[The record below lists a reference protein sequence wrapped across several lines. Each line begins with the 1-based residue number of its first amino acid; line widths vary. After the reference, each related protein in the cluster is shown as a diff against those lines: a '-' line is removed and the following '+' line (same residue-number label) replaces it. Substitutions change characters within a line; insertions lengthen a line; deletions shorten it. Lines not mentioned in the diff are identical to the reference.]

1 MEVIAWRV
9 DMIPLN
15 ITSDSSDGYTV
26 LSNRFID
33 QYMRD
38 ANDAQIKVYLYLL
51 RMFSA
56 NLPTDIAEIADKFNH
71 TEKDIIR
78 ALTYWEKLSLL
89 SIDYDSRHNITGIR
103 LCNPAMPD
111 TADTAE
117 VFSSTTVTPV
127 AAAAPAAAVM
137 PSTEA
142 APALELVPDK
152 PKPVFLDYATE
163 KNSYTLENIA
173 AFQENPES
181 RQLLFAAQQYI
192 KRTISGPEIKTLLFI
207 YDRLG
212 FSLDL
217 TDYLLQYCI
226 EQGQKSFRII
236 EQTAIRWYEAGI
248 VNIKQA
254 KSFQQAQRFS
264 VDQNTSI
271 EIMRLL
277 GKQGLPAK
285 KEQEYINRW
294 IGECAYPM
302 ELIEEACNRT
312 VMKTD
317 TNRFSYANSIL
328 ESWRNDNI
336 RSLKELDSAEA
347 ARRSKINTARQSA
360 YTAPKKSSGSF
371 CNIEQHDYDFAE
383 LEAVAL
389 EKVKKALT
397 GN

>member
-1 MEVIAWRV
+1 
-9 DMIPLN
+9 MIPLN
-15 ITSDSSDGYTV
+15 ITSDSADGVTV

-33 QYMRD
+33 QYMKD

-51 RMFSA
+51 RMVSA

-71 TEKDIIR
+71 TEKDIFR
-78 ALTYWEKLSLL
+78 ALAYWEKLHLL
-89 SIDYDSRHNITGIR
+89 SIDYDCHHNITGIR
-103 LCNPAMPD
+103 LCNPSIPET
-111 TADTAE
+111 TADA
-117 VFSSTTVTPV
+117 S
-127 AAAAPAAAVM
+127 AASKAAPL
-137 PSTEA
+137 
-142 APALELVPDK
+142 ALEVVPDK
-152 PKPVFLDYATE
+152 PRALPLDYTAE
-163 KNSYTLENIA
+163 KNAYTLEDIA

-181 RQLLFAAQQYI
+181 RQLLFAAQQYT

-212 FSLDL
+212 FALDL

-226 EQGQKSFRII
+226 GQGQKSFRSI

-254 KSFQQAQRFS
+254 KSFQQAQRAAA
-264 VDQNTSI
+264 DQKTSI
-271 EIMRLL
+271 EIMKLL

-294 IGECAYPM
+294 VCEYAYPM

-312 VMKTD
+312 VIKTD

-336 RSLKELDSAEA
+336 RSLKELRDTEA
-347 ARRSKINTARQSA
+347 ARRSRINTARQSA
-360 YTAPKKSSGSF
+360 YTSQKKSSGSF

-383 LEAVAL
+383 LEALAL
-389 EKVKKALT
+389 KKAKKALT
-397 GN
+397 SN

>member
-1 MEVIAWRV
+1 
-9 DMIPLN
+9 MIPLN
-15 ITSDSSDGYTV
+15 ITSDSADGYTA

-33 QYMRD
+33 HYMKD

-51 RMFSA
+51 RMVSA
-56 NLPTDIAEIADKFNH
+56 NLPTDITEIADQFNH

-78 ALTYWEKLSLL
+78 ALVYWEKLHLL

-103 LCNPAMPD
+103 LCNPSAQETEAVP
-111 TADTAE
+111 
-117 VFSSTTVTPV
+117 
-127 AAAAPAAAVM
+127 AAAPRRNPLPQTA
-137 PSTEA
+137 EDL
-142 APALELVPDK
+142 PALELVPDSK
-152 PKPVFLDYATE
+152 PRQTPMDYTAE
-163 KNSYTLENIA
+163 KNAYTLEDIA

-212 FSLDL
+212 FALDL

-226 EQGQKSFRII
+226 GQGQKNFRTI

-254 KSFQQAQRFS
+254 KSFQQAQRAA
-264 VDQNTSI
+264 VDRNTSV
-271 EIMRLL
+271 EIMKLL

-294 IGECAYPM
+294 VGECAYPM

-312 VMKTD
+312 VLKTD

-328 ESWRNDNI
+328 ESWQNDDI
-336 RSLKELDSAEA
+336 HSLRELNTMEA
-347 ARRSKINTARQSA
+347 ARKSKRNTVRQSA
-360 YTAPKKSSGSF
+360 YASPKKPSGSF

-397 GN
+397 VN

>member
-1 MEVIAWRV
+1 
-9 DMIPLN
+9 MIPLN
-15 ITSDSSDGYTV
+15 ITSDSTDGYTV

-33 QYMRD
+33 QYMKD

-51 RMFSA
+51 RMVSA

-78 ALTYWEKLSLL
+78 ALTYWEKLHLL
-89 SIDYDSRHNITGIR
+89 SIEYDCRRNITGIR
-103 LCNPAMPD
+103 LYNFPQ
-111 TADTAE
+111 
-117 VFSSTTVTPV
+117 SKN
-127 AAAAPAAAVM
+127 
-137 PSTEA
+137 EA
-142 APALELVPDK
+142 APAPVLEIVNDSFHDGVIDTVNTSSKTRAVPM
-152 PKPVFLDYATE
+152 DYAAE
-163 KNSYTLENIA
+163 KNAYTLEEIA

-181 RQLLFAAQQYI
+181 RQLLFAAQQYT

-212 FSLDL
+212 FALDL

-226 EQGQKSFRII
+226 GQGQKSFRAI
-236 EQTAIRWYEAGI
+236 EQTAIRWYEAGV

-254 KSFQQAQRFS
+254 KSFQQAQRTAADQKTS
-264 VDQNTSI
+264 V
-271 EIMRLL
+271 EIMKLL
-277 GKQGLPAK
+277 GKQGIPAK

-294 IGECAYPM
+294 TRECAYPM

-312 VMKTD
+312 VMKTE

-328 ESWRNDNI
+328 ESWQNDNI
-336 RSLKELDSAEA
+336 RSIKELNDAEA
-347 ARRSKINTARQSA
+347 ARKSKINAARQPA
-360 YTAPKKSSGSF
+360 YAVPKKSSGSF

>member
-9 DMIPLN
+9 NMIPLN
-15 ITSDSSDGYTV
+15 ITSDSTEGYTV

-33 QYMRD
+33 QYMKD

-51 RMFSA
+51 RMVSA

-78 ALTYWEKLSLL
+78 ALTYWEKLRLL

-103 LCNPAMPD
+103 LCSPAMP
-111 TADTAE
+111 
-117 VFSSTTVTPV
+117 S
-127 AAAAPAAAVM
+127 AAA
-137 PSTEA
+137 S
-142 APALELVPDK
+142 PALELVPDK
-152 PKPVFLDYATE
+152 PKPVFPDYAAE
-163 KNSYTLENIA
+163 KNSYTLEDIA

-181 RQLLFAAQQYI
+181 RQLLFAAQQYTG
-192 KRTISGPEIKTLLFI
+192 RTISGPEIKTLLFI

-212 FSLDL
+212 FALDL

-226 EQGQKSFRII
+226 GQGQKSFRII
-236 EQTAIRWYEAGI
+236 EQTAIRWYEAGVI
-248 VNIKQA
+248 NIKQA
-254 KSFQQAQRFS
+254 KSFQQAQRFA

-271 EIMRLL
+271 EIMKLL

-285 KEQEYINRW
+285 KEQEYIIHW
-294 IGECAYPM
+294 LSECAYPM

-312 VMKTD
+312 VIKTD

-328 ESWRNDNI
+328 ESWRNENI
-336 RSLKELDSAEA
+336 RSLKELNAAEA
-347 ARRSKINTARQSA
+347 ARKSKINTARQSA
-360 YTAPKKSSGSF
+360 YTPPKKSSGSF

-383 LEAVAL
+383 LEAIAL
-389 EKVKKALT
+389 EKAKKALT

>member
-1 MEVIAWRV
+1 MEVFAWGV
-9 DMIPLN
+9 NMIPLN
-15 ITSDSSDGYTV
+15 ITSDSNDGYTV

-33 QYMRD
+33 QYMKD

-51 RMFSA
+51 RMVSA
-56 NLPTDIAEIADKFNH
+56 NLPTDITEIADKFNH
-71 TEKDIIR
+71 TEKEVVR
-78 ALTYWEKLSLL
+78 ALVYWEKLHLL
-89 SIDYDSRHNITGIR
+89 SIDYDNRQNITGIR
-103 LCNPAMPD
+103 LCIPSSAESAAASPVLMIVNDNVDDAANKIGNDIVITKPKTISMD
-111 TADTAE
+111 YTAE
-117 VFSSTTVTPV
+117 KNAYTIEDL
-127 AAAAPAAAVM
+127 AV
-137 PSTEA
+137 
-142 APALELVPDK
+142 
-152 PKPVFLDYATE
+152 
-163 KNSYTLENIA
+163 
-173 AFQENPES
+173 FQENPES

-212 FSLDL
+212 FGLDL

-226 EQGQKSFRII
+226 GQGQKTFRVI

-254 KSFQQAQRFS
+254 KSFQQAQNT
-264 VDQNTSI
+264 VDQKTSL
-271 EIMRLL
+271 EIMKLL

-294 IGECAYPM
+294 VNECAYSM

-312 VMKTD
+312 VIKTD

-328 ESWRNDNI
+328 DSWRKDNI
-336 RSLKELDSAEA
+336 RSLKELNTAEA
-347 ARRSKINTARQSA
+347 ARKSKMNTIRQSSCA
-360 YTAPKKSSGSF
+360 APKKSPGSF

-389 EKVKKALT
+389 AEVKKALT
-397 GN
+397 N

>member
-1 MEVIAWRV
+1 
-9 DMIPLN
+9 MIPLN
-15 ITSDSSDGYTV
+15 ITSDSADGYTV

-33 QYMRD
+33 QYMKD

-51 RMFSA
+51 RMVSA

-78 ALTYWEKLSLL
+78 ALAYWEKLHLL
-89 SIDYDSRHNITGIR
+89 SIDYDCRQNITGIR
-103 LCNPAMPD
+103 LCIPSPVEPPAEPPIL
-111 TADTAE
+111 E
-117 VFSSTTVTPV
+117 V
-127 AAAAPAAAVM
+127 
-137 PSTEA
+137 
-142 APALELVPDK
+142 VPDK
-152 PKPVFLDYATE
+152 PKSVSLDYAAE
-163 KNSYTLENIA
+163 KNAYTLEDIA

-181 RQLLFAAQQYI
+181 NQLLFAAQQYTR
-192 KRTISGPEIKTLLFI
+192 RTISGPEVKTLLFI

-212 FSLDL
+212 FGLDL

-226 EQGQKSFRII
+226 GQGQKSFRAI
-236 EQTAIRWYEAGI
+236 EQTAIHWYEAGI
-248 VNIKQA
+248 INIKQA
-254 KSFQQAQRFS
+254 KSFQQAQRTAL
-264 VDQNTSI
+264 DQNTCI
-271 EIMRLL
+271 EIMKLL

-294 IGECAYPM
+294 VVECAYSM

-328 ESWRNDNI
+328 ESWHNDNI
-336 RSLKELDSAEA
+336 RSLKELNAAEA
-347 ARRSKINTARQSA
+347 VRKSKNNTVRQSA
-360 YTAPKKSSGSF
+360 YASSKKPSGSF

-389 EKVKKALT
+389 EKAKKALT

>member
-9 DMIPLN
+9 NMIPLN

-78 ALTYWEKLSLL
+78 ALTYWEKLCLL
-89 SIDYDSRHNITGIR
+89 SIDYDSRRNITGIR

-111 TADTAE
+111 TAE
-117 VFSSTTVTPV
+117 VFSSTTVTPA
-127 AAAAPAAAVM
+127 AAAAPSAAVM

-142 APALELVPDK
+142 SPALELVPDK

-163 KNSYTLENIA
+163 KNSYTLEDIA

-212 FSLDL
+212 FALDL

-226 EQGQKSFRII
+226 GQGQKSFRII

-294 IGECAYPM
+294 IVECAYSM

-328 ESWRNDNI
+328 ESWRNESI
-336 RSLKELDSAEA
+336 RSLKELNAAEA
-347 ARRSKINTARQSA
+347 ARKSKTNTVRQSA
-360 YTAPKKSSGSF
+360 YTALKKPSGSF

>member
-1 MEVIAWRV
+1 
-9 DMIPLN
+9 MIPLN
-15 ITSDSSDGYTV
+15 ITSDSTDGYTV

-33 QYMRD
+33 QYMKD

-51 RMFSA
+51 RMVSA
-56 NLPTDIAEIADKFNH
+56 NLPTDITEIADKFNH

-78 ALTYWEKLSLL
+78 ALAYWEKLHLL
-89 SIDYDSRHNITGIR
+89 SIDYDCRQNITGIR
-103 LCNPAMPD
+103 LCN
-111 TADTAE
+111 
-117 VFSSTTVTPV
+117 SSLTE
-127 AAAAPAAAVM
+127 AAAASPV
-137 PSTEA
+137 
-142 APALELVPDK
+142 LEIVPDK
-152 PKPVFLDYATE
+152 PKSVPLDYAAE
-163 KNSYTLENIA
+163 KNAYTLEDIA

-181 RQLLFAAQQYI
+181 RQLLFAAQQYT

-212 FSLDL
+212 FALDL

-226 EQGQKSFRII
+226 GQGQKNFRAI

-254 KSFQQAQRFS
+254 KSFQQAQRS
-264 VDQNTSI
+264 AVSQNTSI
-271 EIMRLL
+271 EIMKLL

-328 ESWRNDNI
+328 ESWQNDNI
-336 RSLKELDSAEA
+336 RSLKELNSAEA
-347 ARRSKINTARQSA
+347 ARKSKINTARQSA
-360 YTAPKKSSGSF
+360 YAAPKKPSGSF

-383 LEAVAL
+383 LEAAAL
-389 EKVKKALT
+389 KKALT

>member
-1 MEVIAWRV
+1 MEVIAWGV
-9 DMIPLN
+9 NMIPLN
-15 ITSDSSDGYTV
+15 ITSDSNDGYTV

-33 QYMRD
+33 QYMKD

-51 RMFSA
+51 RMVSA
-56 NLPTDIAEIADKFNH
+56 NLPTDITEIADKFNH
-71 TEKDIIR
+71 TEKEVIR
-78 ALTYWEKLSLL
+78 ALIYWEKLHLL
-89 SIDYDSRHNITGIR
+89 SIDYDSRQNITGIR
-103 LCNPAMPD
+103 LCIPSPAESVVASPVLKIVD
-111 TADTAE
+111 DNIDDAVKNIGDNIG
-117 VFSSTTVTPV
+117 TV
-127 AAAAPAAAVM
+127 
-137 PSTEA
+137 
-142 APALELVPDK
+142 K
-152 PKPVFLDYATE
+152 PKAVPIDYTVE
-163 KNSYTLENIA
+163 KNAYTIEDIA

-212 FSLDL
+212 FGLDL

-226 EQGQKSFRII
+226 GQGQKTFRAI
-236 EQTAIRWYEAGI
+236 EQAAIRWYEAGI

-254 KSFQQAQRFS
+254 KSFQQAHNG
-264 VDQNTSI
+264 VDQKTSL
-271 EIMRLL
+271 EIMKLL

-294 IGECAYPM
+294 VNECCYPM

-312 VMKTD
+312 VIKTD

-328 ESWRNDNI
+328 ESWHKDNI
-336 RSLKELDSAEA
+336 RSLKELNTAEA
-347 ARRSKINTARQSA
+347 ARKSKMNAIRQSSC
-360 YTAPKKSSGSF
+360 TAPKKSSGSF
-371 CNIEQHDYDFAE
+371 CNIEQHDYDFTE

-397 GN
+397 N

>member
-9 DMIPLN
+9 NMIPLN

-33 QYMRD
+33 QYMKD
-38 ANDAQIKVYLYLL
+38 ANDAQLKVYLYLL
-51 RMFSA
+51 RMVSA

-78 ALTYWEKLSLL
+78 ALTYWEKLRLL

-103 LCNPAMPD
+103 LCSLAMPD
-111 TADTAE
+111 TAETVED
-117 VFSSTTVTPV
+117 FSSITVTPAV
-127 AAAAPAAAVM
+127 AAAPSAAVM

-142 APALELVPDK
+142 SPALELVPDK

-163 KNSYTLENIA
+163 KNSYTLEDIA

-181 RQLLFAAQQYI
+181 RQLLFAAQQYTG
-192 KRTISGPEIKTLLFI
+192 RTISGPEIKTLLFI

-212 FSLDL
+212 FALDL

-226 EQGQKSFRII
+226 GQGQKNFRII

-254 KSFQQAQRFS
+254 KSFQQAQRSS

-285 KEQEYINRW
+285 KEQEYINHW
-294 IGECAYPM
+294 VGECAYSM

-336 RSLKELDSAEA
+336 RSLKELNIAEA

-360 YTAPKKSSGSF
+360 YTPPKKSSGSF

>member
-9 DMIPLN
+9 NMIPLN
-15 ITSDSSDGYTV
+15 ITSDSTEGYTV

-33 QYMRD
+33 QYMKD

-51 RMFSA
+51 RMVSA

-78 ALTYWEKLSLL
+78 ALTYWEKLRLL

-103 LCNPAMPD
+103 LCNPAKPE
-111 TADTAE
+111 TAE
-117 VFSSTTVTPV
+117 TAEGFSSMTATQAV
-127 AAAAPAAAVM
+127 AASPSKAIMSSAAV
-137 PSTEA
+137 S
-142 APALELVPDK
+142 PALELVPDK
-152 PKPVFLDYATE
+152 PKPVFPDYAAE
-163 KNSYTLENIA
+163 KNSYTLEDIA

-181 RQLLFAAQQYI
+181 RQLLFAAQQYTG
-192 KRTISGPEIKTLLFI
+192 RTISGPEIKTLLFI

-212 FSLDL
+212 FALDL

-226 EQGQKSFRII
+226 GQGQKSFRII

-248 VNIKQA
+248 INIKQA
-254 KSFQQAQRFS
+254 KSFQQAQRS
-264 VDQNTSI
+264 AVDQKTSI
-271 EIMRLL
+271 EIMKLL

-285 KEQEYINRW
+285 KEQEYIIHW
-294 IGECAYPM
+294 LVECAHPM

-328 ESWRNDNI
+328 ESWQNDNI
-336 RSLKELDSAEA
+336 RSLKELNAAEA
-347 ARRSKINTARQSA
+347 VRKSRSNTARQSA

>member
-1 MEVIAWRV
+1 
-9 DMIPLN
+9 MIPLN
-15 ITSDSSDGYTV
+15 ITSDSADGYTA

-33 QYMRD
+33 HYMKD

-51 RMFSA
+51 RMVSA
-56 NLPTDIAEIADKFNH
+56 NLPTDITEIADQFNH

-78 ALTYWEKLSLL
+78 ALVYWEKLHLL

-103 LCNPAMPD
+103 LCNPSAQETEAVP
-111 TADTAE
+111 
-117 VFSSTTVTPV
+117 
-127 AAAAPAAAVM
+127 AAAPRHN
-137 PSTEA
+137 PLPQTTEA
-142 APALELVPDK
+142 VPALELVPDSE
-152 PKPVFLDYATE
+152 PRQTPMDYTAE
-163 KNSYTLENIA
+163 KNAYTAEDIA
-173 AFQENPES
+173 AFQDNPES

-212 FSLDL
+212 FALDL

-226 EQGQKSFRII
+226 GQGQKNFRTI
-236 EQTAIRWYEAGI
+236 EQTAIRWYEAGV

-254 KSFQQAQRFS
+254 KSFQQAQHAA
-264 VDQNTSI
+264 VDQKTSI
-271 EIMRLL
+271 EIMKLL

-294 IGECAYPM
+294 VGECGYPM

-312 VMKTD
+312 VLKTD
-317 TNRFSYANSIL
+317 NNRFTYANSIL
-328 ESWRNDNI
+328 ESWRNENI
-336 RSLKELDSAEA
+336 RSLRELNAMET
-347 ARRSKINTARQSA
+347 ARRSKRNTVRQSA
-360 YTAPKKSSGSF
+360 YTSPKKPSGSF

-397 GN
+397 VN

>member
-9 DMIPLN
+9 NMIPLN
-15 ITSDSSDGYTV
+15 ITSDSTEGYTV

-33 QYMRD
+33 QYMKD

-51 RMFSA
+51 RMVSA

-78 ALTYWEKLSLL
+78 ALTYWEKLRLL

-103 LCNPAMPD
+103 LCSPAMS
-111 TADTAE
+111 DTAE
-117 VFSSTTVTPV
+117 TVEGFSSMTVTPAV
-127 AAAAPAAAVM
+127 AASPSTAVM
-137 PSTEA
+137 PSA
-142 APALELVPDK
+142 AVSPALELVPDK
-152 PKPVFLDYATE
+152 PKPVFPDYAAE
-163 KNSYTLENIA
+163 KNSYTLEDIA

-181 RQLLFAAQQYI
+181 RQLLFAAQQYTG
-192 KRTISGPEIKTLLFI
+192 RTISGPEIKTLLFI

-212 FSLDL
+212 FALDL

-226 EQGQKSFRII
+226 GQGQKSFRII

-248 VNIKQA
+248 INIKQA
-254 KSFQQAQRFS
+254 KSFQQAQRS
-264 VDQNTSI
+264 AVDQKTSI
-271 EIMRLL
+271 EIMKLL

-285 KEQEYINRW
+285 KEQEYIIHW
-294 IGECAYPM
+294 LVECAYPM

-328 ESWRNDNI
+328 ESWQNDNI
-336 RSLKELDSAEA
+336 RSLKELNAAEA
-347 ARRSKINTARQSA
+347 VRKSRNNAVRQSA

-383 LEAVAL
+383 LEAIAL
-389 EKVKKALT
+389 EKAKKALT

>member
-1 MEVIAWRV
+1 
-9 DMIPLN
+9 MIPLN
-15 ITSDSSDGYTV
+15 ITSDSTDGYTV

-33 QYMRD
+33 QYMKD

-51 RMFSA
+51 RMVSA

-78 ALTYWEKLSLL
+78 ALTYWEKLHLL
-89 SIDYDSRHNITGIR
+89 SIEYDCRRNITGIR
-103 LCNPAMPD
+103 LYNFPQQKP
-111 TADTAE
+111 
-117 VFSSTTVTPV
+117 
-127 AAAAPAAAVM
+127 
-137 PSTEA
+137 EA
-142 APALELVPDK
+142 APAPVLEIVNDSFHDTVIDSVSVIDTSIDTVNISSKTRAVP
-152 PKPVFLDYATE
+152 LDYAAE
-163 KNSYTLENIA
+163 KNAYTLEEIA

-181 RQLLFAAQQYI
+181 RQLLFAAQQYT

-212 FSLDL
+212 FALDL

-226 EQGQKSFRII
+226 GQGQKSFRAI
-236 EQTAIRWYEAGI
+236 EQTAIRWYEAGV

-254 KSFQQAQRFS
+254 KSFQQAQRTAA
-264 VDQNTSI
+264 DQKTSA
-271 EIMRLL
+271 EIMKLL
-277 GKQGLPAK
+277 GKQGIPAK

-294 IGECAYPM
+294 TGECAYPM

-312 VMKTD
+312 VMKTE

-328 ESWRNDNI
+328 ESWQNDNI
-336 RSLKELDSAEA
+336 RSIKELNDAEA
-347 ARRSKINTARQSA
+347 ARKSKFNAARQPA
-360 YTAPKKSSGSF
+360 YAVPKKSSGSF

>member
-9 DMIPLN
+9 NMIPLN
-15 ITSDSSDGYTV
+15 ITSDSTEGYTV

-33 QYMRD
+33 QYMKD

-51 RMFSA
+51 RMVSA

-78 ALTYWEKLSLL
+78 ALTYWEKLRLL

-103 LCNPAMPD
+103 LCSPSMPD
-111 TADTAE
+111 TAETVE
-117 VFSSTTVTPV
+117 GFSSMAVTSAV
-127 AAAAPAAAVM
+127 AASPSTAVM
-137 PSTEA
+137 PSA
-142 APALELVPDK
+142 AVSPALELVPDK
-152 PKPVFLDYATE
+152 PKPVFPDYTAE
-163 KNSYTLENIA
+163 KNSYTLEDIA

-181 RQLLFAAQQYI
+181 RQLLFAAQQYTG
-192 KRTISGPEIKTLLFI
+192 RTISGPEIKTLLFI

-212 FSLDL
+212 FALDL

-226 EQGQKSFRII
+226 GQGQKSFRII

-248 VNIKQA
+248 INIKQA
-254 KSFQQAQRFS
+254 KSFQQAQRS
-264 VDQNTSI
+264 AVDQKTSI
-271 EIMRLL
+271 EIMKLL

-285 KEQEYINRW
+285 KEQEYIIHW
-294 IGECAYPM
+294 LVECAYPM

-328 ESWRNDNI
+328 ESWQNDNI
-336 RSLKELDSAEA
+336 RSLKELNAAETV
-347 ARRSKINTARQSA
+347 RKSRSNAVRQSA
-360 YTAPKKSSGSF
+360 YAAPKKSSGSF

-383 LEAVAL
+383 LEAIAL
-389 EKVKKALT
+389 EKAKKALT
-397 GN
+397 SN

>member
-9 DMIPLN
+9 NMIPLN
-15 ITSDSSDGYTV
+15 ITSDSTDGYTV

-33 QYMRD
+33 QYMKD

-51 RMFSA
+51 RMVSA
-56 NLPTDIAEIADKFNH
+56 NLPTDISEIADKFNH

-78 ALTYWEKLSLL
+78 ALAYWEKLHLL
-89 SIDYDSRHNITGIR
+89 SIDYDCRQNIKGIR
-103 LCNPAMPD
+103 LCSPSPAESPVESP
-111 TADTAE
+111 AE
-117 VFSSTTVTPV
+117 TPI
-127 AAAAPAAAVM
+127 
-137 PSTEA
+137 
-142 APALELVPDK
+142 LEIVPDK
-152 PKPVFLDYATE
+152 PKSVSLDYVAE
-163 KNSYTLENIA
+163 KNAYTLEDIA

-181 RQLLFAAQQYI
+181 NQLLFAAQQYTR
-192 KRTISGPEIKTLLFI
+192 RTISGPEIKTLLFI

-212 FSLDL
+212 FGLDL

-226 EQGQKSFRII
+226 GQGQKSFRAI

-254 KSFQQAQRFS
+254 KSFQQAQRTAL
-264 VDQNTSI
+264 DQNTCI
-271 EIMRLL
+271 EIMKLL

-294 IGECAYPM
+294 IVECAYSM

-328 ESWRNDNI
+328 ESWHNDNI
-336 RSLKELDSAEA
+336 RSLKELNAAET
-347 ARRSKINTARQSA
+347 ARKSKMNTARQTA
-360 YTAPKKSSGSF
+360 YASSKKPSGSF

-389 EKVKKALT
+389 EKAKKALT

>member
-9 DMIPLN
+9 NMIPLN
-15 ITSDSSDGYTV
+15 ITSDSTDGYTV

-33 QYMRD
+33 QYMKD

-51 RMFSA
+51 RMVSA
-56 NLPTDIAEIADKFNH
+56 NLPTDITEIADKFNH

-78 ALTYWEKLSLL
+78 ALVYWEKLHLL
-89 SIDYDSRHNITGIR
+89 SIDYDCRQNITGIR
-103 LCNPAMPD
+103 LCN
-111 TADTAE
+111 
-117 VFSSTTVTPV
+117 SSLTEP
-127 AAAAPAAAVM
+127 AAAPA
-137 PSTEA
+137 PSLKIVNA
-142 APALELVPDK
+142 DNNVSDIGIGIDQPKSVPM
-152 PKPVFLDYATE
+152 DYATE
-163 KNSYTLENIA
+163 KNAYTLDEIA

-181 RQLLFAAQQYI
+181 RQLLFAAQQYT
-192 KRTISGPEIKTLLFI
+192 KRTLSGPEIKTLLFI

-212 FSLDL
+212 FALDL

-226 EQGQKSFRII
+226 GQGQKSFRAI

-254 KSFQQAQRFS
+254 KSFQQAQRS
-264 VDQNTSI
+264 ADQKTSI
-271 EIMRLL
+271 EIMKLL

-294 IGECAYPM
+294 IGEYAYPM

-328 ESWRNDNI
+328 ESWQNDNI
-336 RSLKELDSAEA
+336 RSLKELNAAET
-347 ARRSKINTARQSA
+347 ARKSKINTARQSA
-360 YTAPKKSSGSF
+360 YAATKKPSGSF